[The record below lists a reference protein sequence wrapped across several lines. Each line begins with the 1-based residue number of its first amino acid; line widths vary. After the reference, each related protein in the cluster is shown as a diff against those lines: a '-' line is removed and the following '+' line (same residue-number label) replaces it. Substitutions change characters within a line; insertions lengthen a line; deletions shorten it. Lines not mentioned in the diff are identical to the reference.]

1 MIDQPN
7 LDPTPKENP
16 VKPTSNDIVE
26 EKNIIHET
34 PVKIWLRKFFGCYRS
49 SGAQRYNVGRRKI
62 FDTLSV
68 DRLLE
73 NIRDVDRLKMMIFD
87 ETQRVIF
94 DNLPKPDLMGP
105 DERENAPRK
114 SRKIK

>member
-49 SGAQRYNVGRRKI
+49 SGA
-62 FDTLSV
+62 
-68 DRLLE
+68 
-73 NIRDVDRLKMMIFD
+73 
-87 ETQRVIF
+87 
-94 DNLPKPDLMGP
+94 
-105 DERENAPRK
+105 
-114 SRKIK
+114 